1 MGRSPNTA
9 VVRRNVSRASV
20 PASAVIPS
28 RHSQP
33 SVRALERGL
42 GIIQHLNGF
51 GPLPCAELARLS
63 GLNRITTFRLLET
76 LKSLGYIAR
85 DPKSKSYF
93 LAERVLALSDGYK
106 RDKWIGGPVRLY
118 VEQCADRVEWPVL
131 FTTNSGAHMIVRAS
145 TRSDSPYNF
154 TKRGLGQAIPIL
166 GSSIGLCYLAFC
178 PKEMRRDLLLL
189 AISDQP
195 ASANYTRKQLERAV
209 AALEDTLALARK
221 RGFAYLESS
230 WKAAGID
237 TSAIAVP
244 VIHGKQLLGTLGV
257 TFFRA
262 SLTLAQAKKRLLAPM
277 LETAEQIA
285 RAAALQLRP
294 TGKGL
299 AADMPSSTP
308 SARLIT

>member
-1 MGRSPNTA
+1 MGRSANSA
-9 VVRRNVSRASV
+9 VSRRSLAR
-20 PASAVIPS
+20 VIPAK
-28 RHSQP
+28 REHSQP

-93 LAERVLALSDGYK
+93 LAERVLGLSDGYK
-106 RDKWIGGPVRLY
+106 RDYWIGGPVRLY
-118 VEQCADRVEWPVL
+118 VEQCADEVEWPVL
-131 FTTNSGAHMIVRAS
+131 FTTNSGSHMIVRAS

-154 TKRGLGQAIPIL
+154 TKRGLGQRIPIL
-166 GSSIGLCYLAFC
+166 HSSIGLCYLAFA
-178 PKEMRRDLLLL
+178 PKKIRRDIIML
-189 AISDQP
+189 ALSERPD
-195 ASANYTRKQLERAV
+195 AGAMTRKKMEKEVEVIDEGLNPTRE
-209 AALEDTLALARK
+209 

-230 WKAAGID
+230 WKTEGID

-244 VIHGKQLLGTLGV
+244 VMHGKQLLGTLGI

-262 SLTLAQAKKRLLAPM
+262 AMSLSQAKKQLLPHMQA
-277 LETAEQIA
+277 TAEMIS

-294 TGKGL
+294 TASGDL
-299 AADMPSSTP
+299 ADSG
-308 SARLIT
+308 

>member
-1 MGRSPNTA
+1 MGRSANPA
-9 VVRRNVSRASV
+9 VSKRVNRGLTPGPGLRSGKRE
-20 PASAVIPS
+20 
-28 RHSQP
+28 HSQP

-93 LAERVLALSDGYK
+93 LAERVLGLSDGYK
-106 RDKWIGGPVRLY
+106 RDNWIGGPVRLY
-118 VEQCADRVEWPVL
+118 VEQCADEVEWPVL
-131 FTTNSGAHMIVRAS
+131 FTTNSGSHMIVRAS

-154 TKRGLGQAIPIL
+154 TKRGLGQRIPIL
-166 GSSIGLCYLAFC
+166 ASSVGLCYLAFA
-178 PKEMRRDLLLL
+178 PKRIRRDLIML
-189 AISDQP
+189 ALSERP
-195 ASANYTRKQLERAV
+195 EANLMTRKQMDKEADAIEESLNVSRE
-209 AALEDTLALARK
+209 

-230 WKAAGID
+230 WKTEGID

-244 VIHGKQLLGTLGV
+244 VMHGKQLLGTLGI

-262 SLTLAQAKKRLLAPM
+262 AMTLAQAKKQLLPHMQA
-277 LETAEQIA
+277 TADLIS

-294 TGKGL
+294 TSSGAL
-299 AADMPSSTP
+299 ADTQG
-308 SARLIT
+308 

>member
-1 MGRSPNTA
+1 MGRNANSVLP
-9 VVRRNVSRASV
+9 RRITRGTPP
-20 PASAVIPS
+20 PAK
-28 RHSQP
+28 REHSQP

-93 LAERVLALSDGYK
+93 LAERVLGLSDGYK
-106 RDKWIGGPVRLY
+106 RDSWIGGPVRLY
-118 VEQCADRVEWPVL
+118 VEQCADEVEWPVL
-131 FTTNSGAHMIVRAS
+131 FTTNSGSHMIVRAS

-154 TKRGLGQAIPIL
+154 TKRGLGQRIPIL
-166 GSSIGLCYLAFC
+166 HSSVGLCYLAFA
-178 PKEMRRDLLLL
+178 PKKIRRDIIML
-189 AISDQP
+189 AISERSD
-195 ASANYTRKQLERAV
+195 AGEMTRKDMERELAMIEEGLNT
-209 AALEDTLALARK
+209 AAE

-230 WKAAGID
+230 WKTEGID

-244 VIHGKQLLGTLGV
+244 VTHGKQLLGTLGI

-262 SLTLAQAKKRLLAPM
+262 AMSLAQAKKTLLPHM
-277 LETAEQIA
+277 LGTAEMIA

-294 TGKGL
+294 TESGEL
-299 AADMPSSTP
+299 ADKTAAAT
-308 SARLIT
+308 